1 MISCTPVS
9 LRGRMEPLSLTCAKG
24 GLRESSDG
32 RAGSRPLPRA
42 RLHGVQ
48 EGALGWECQ
57 SGGLCTCVCMHVYV
71 YACACVALPVRRALC
86 CAMCY
91 AYGLLWLTKRLSS
104 GRLVCVISAMGV
116 LASGSLRRVTTR
128 VRLRR
133 RRRLR
138 LRRSGQGR
146 GRCEVAADRSFRR
159 FRSISSSATCS
170 SRKESSAS
178 AWSSM

>member
-1 MISCTPVS
+1 MSRVMGELDP
-9 LRGRMEPLSLTCAKG
+9 GRFREPDYMGCK
-24 GLRESSDG
+24 RE
-32 RAGSRPLPRA
+32 R
-42 RLHGVQ
+42 
-48 EGALGWECQ
+48 
-57 SGGLCTCVCMHVYV
+57 SGGNASPEGSVYACVCMCMYLRVHAY
-71 YACACVALPVRRALC
+71 ALPVRRALC